1 MKQTIFSRKFV
12 HRFLFPFSTK
22 FSIFTHV
29 MKPVRDTNSE
39 PGLPV
44 GIVERAKRKGAWKSP
59 HARKGKLGGERE
71 FFSPSLL
78 SRVGGGGGRVF
89 HARQRFARS
98 TILEEKLGLLVVQV
112 IWT

>member
-22 FSIFTHV
+22 FSVFTHV

-44 GIVERAKRKGAWKSP
+44 GIVERAKRKRA
-59 HARKGKLGGERE
+59 
-71 FFSPSLL
+71 
-78 SRVGGGGGRVF
+78 
-89 HARQRFARS
+89 
-98 TILEEKLGLLVVQV
+98 
-112 IWT
+112 